1 MNWDIFWD
9 INKLWFPI
17 AGIII
22 TGFLVFGAIFLS
34 WWINNDFGLIL
45 TIFLAMLAGVAGL
58 VLINGGENN
67 EQEAIIER

>member
-1 MNWDIFWD
+1 MSWDIFWD

-17 AGIII
+17 AGIMI

-45 TIFLAMLAGVAGL
+45 TIFLALLMGIAAT
-58 VLINGGENN
+58 VLYGEQIN
-67 EQEAIIER
+67 EQEVVAER